1 MEPHMRNNIR
11 DLKYGSYEV
20 VVKNNKDEV
29 LEVVTVKAFGESHA
43 IEKVSKTVPG
53 TYFTPKRL

>member
-1 MEPHMRNNIR
+1 MRNNIR